1 MTMEN
6 LEISKDFLKQYTDL
20 LKDWIPRN
28 ASLAIAM
35 DGHYSYYFSGQHD
48 IRLKEGE
55 PIAAGSVAEKVLTLK
70 KKVELIVDQT
80 LSDFPYYGIGY
91 PIEVRG
97 KVGALIVILPP
108 TYEQDKISSV
118 NMLTGKLE
126 HEWFPVPIDHITHL
140 ESFQKKTFFYT
151 EDGQYSITQTLK
163 ELAMRLPQTFLRIH
177 RSYIVNTTCIERIA
191 RDFSSNLVVTLKD
204 GTELPVSQSY
214 VNEVR
219 CALGF

>member
-1 MTMEN
+1 
-6 LEISKDFLKQYTDL
+6 L
-20 LKDWIPRN
+20 
-28 ASLAIAM
+28 
-35 DGHYSYYFSGQHD
+35 
-48 IRLKEGE
+48 
-55 PIAAGSVAEKVLTLK
+55 
-70 KKVELIVDQT
+70 
-80 LSDFPYYGIGY
+80 
-91 PIEVRG
+91 RG

-108 TYEQDKISSV
+108 TYEQDKTGSV
-118 NMLTGKLE
+118 SMLTGKLE
-126 HEWFPVPIDHITHL
+126 NEWFPVPIDNITHL

-151 EDGQYSITQTLK
+151 EDGQYSITHTLK
-163 ELAMRLPQTFLRIH
+163 ELTMRLPQTFLRIH

>member
-1 MTMEN
+1 MTMDN
-6 LEISKDFLKQYTDL
+6 IEISKEFLKQYTDL

-48 IRLKEGE
+48 IRLIEGQ
-55 PIAAGSVAEKVLTLK
+55 PIAADSVADRVLKLK
-70 KKVELIVDQT
+70 RKVELILDQT

-97 KVGALIVILPP
+97 KLGALVVILPP
-108 TYEQDKISSV
+108 TYEQEKISAVS
-118 NMLTGKLE
+118 MLTGKLE
-126 HEWFPVPIDHITHL
+126 HEWFPVPIDKITHI

-151 EDGQYSITQTLK
+151 EDGQYSIANTLK
-163 ELAMRLPQTFLRIH
+163 ELTTRLPQTFLRIH